1 MDLFDFWSRRFR
13 DAYFLPLRTWDR
25 EHGLASGGHLGGED
39 ETFGAVRYGYGHV
52 MRQLRA
58 MDVPGVDMIW
68 RQVFPGQPNHHFPKF
83 ASSAAHQ
90 NGTALAFTEAFCV
103 YGNGLTPAQ
112 MKWIVDFQYVR
123 GITLLVSGCYPLSTH
138 DHHMTGERPHFGPV
152 DPLWDFLPE
161 FHRYVARLG
170 YVLAC
175 GQPAI
180 ETALY
185 YPVRDIWANGDP
197 ADPALR
203 GHDALAQALFRRQ
216 CDYDVVDDD
225 VLSDPNTRVEGGRLA
240 VGPMRYRTIVVGP
253 TQWMTD
259 AVEEAAG

>member
-1 MDLFDFWSRRFR
+1 
-13 DAYFLPLRTWDR
+13 
-25 EHGLASGGHLGGED
+25 
-39 ETFGAVRYGYGHV
+39 

-90 NGTALAFTEAFCV
+90 NGTALAFTESFCV

-152 DPLWDFLPE
+152 DPLWDFLPD
-161 FHRYVARLG
+161 V
-170 YVLAC
+170 
-175 GQPAI
+175 PS
-180 ETALY
+180 
-185 YPVRDIWANGDP
+185 
-197 ADPALR
+197 LR
-203 GHDALAQALFRRQ
+203 GPSGLR
-216 CDYDVVDDD
+216 
-225 VLSDPNTRVEGGRLA
+225 
-240 VGPMRYRTIVVGP
+240 
-253 TQWMTD
+253 
-259 AVEEAAG
+259 AGVRPAGH